1 MRHLHIPI
9 YQKIVQLRCQLVLI
23 NNLLIFCVLFLSKD
37 SVLKITTKFCVPFFM
52 FSKIIACV
60 LVFPCTLLYT
70 LSCDIES
77 NPGPMQRIL
86 LNLSLESQSAHLYS
100 KLFLQTS
107 YIILHKFDI
116 CLSETYFDFLIL
128 PSMTNYKFLL

>member
-9 YQKIVQLRCQLVLI
+9 YQKIVQLRCWLVLS
-23 NNLLIFCVLFLSKD
+23 NNLLIFCVLFLSKG

-77 NPGPMQRIL
+77 NPGPIGKCKEYFSISHWN
-86 LNLSLESQSAHLYS
+86 LNLPIYILNYFFRNHILYFINLIS
-100 KLFLQTS
+100 FVYQR
-107 YIILHKFDI
+107 
-116 CLSETYFDFLIL
+116 LIL
-128 PSMTNYKFLL
+128 IF